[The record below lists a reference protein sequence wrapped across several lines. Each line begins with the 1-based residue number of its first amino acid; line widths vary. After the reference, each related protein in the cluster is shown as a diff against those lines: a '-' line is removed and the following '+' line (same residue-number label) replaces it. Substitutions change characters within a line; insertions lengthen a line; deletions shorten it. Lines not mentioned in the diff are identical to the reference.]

1 MKLII
6 EKSIQIKQ
14 MEAEMKKM
22 IQEKEKIA
30 QTSITTMEDLPL
42 TIIHTTTPTTAAT
55 GTWSNTEQ
63 LARSMEGMNL
73 HSEEIKRLETQVSV
87 I

>member
-1 MKLII
+1 MMKLII

-55 GTWSNTEQ
+55 GT
-63 LARSMEGMNL
+63 
-73 HSEEIKRLETQVSV
+73 
-87 I
+87 